1 MKKKYKC
8 DNCGFT
14 FESEKD
20 TNKCPYCG
28 KETATLQMSDDEVL
42 VDIDK
47 FLD

>member
-20 TNKCPYCG
+20 AVKCPYCS
-28 KETATLQMSDDEVL
+28 KDTVTLQMSDDEAL